1 MKEHANLDKIAVL
14 TLTKVLCLDS
24 NRIVTDIFA
33 VLILSKV
40 LCDNHLTCIV
50 TLLIHQIN

>member
-40 LCDNHLTCIV
+40 L
-50 TLLIHQIN
+50 